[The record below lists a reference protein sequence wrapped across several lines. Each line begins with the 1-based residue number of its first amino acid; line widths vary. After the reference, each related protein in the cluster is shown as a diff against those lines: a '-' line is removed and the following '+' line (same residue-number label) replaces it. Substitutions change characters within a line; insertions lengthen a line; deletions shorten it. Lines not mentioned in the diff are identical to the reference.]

1 MRKKKEEESGELVNG
16 QRFSDYDK
24 VVADYNKSRDFSANT
39 FKSTEEKSKP
49 KTRRERFDDKFIRRQ
64 GGTLARRGTATAQR
78 AENREK
84 NRNRAKAMAKARIA
98 AKKK

>member
-1 MRKKKEEESGELVNG
+1 MKKKEEEQELSFG
-16 QRFSDYDK
+16 QRFDAVTK
-24 VVADYNKSRDFSANT
+24 PQKEVTMKDFESPKPA
-39 FKSTEEKSKP
+39 P
-49 KTRRERFDDKFIRRQ
+49 KTSRERFNDKFIRRE
-64 GGTLARRGTATAQR
+64 GGGLAKRGTVGARR

>member
-1 MRKKKEEESGELVNG
+1 MKKKEEDQELVFCV
-16 QRFSDYDK
+16 RFDPPDPDK
-24 VVADYNKSRDFSANT
+24 INMNDF
-39 FKSTEEKSKP
+39 ESKP
-49 KTRRERFDDKFIRRQ
+49 KPKTTRERFDDKFIRRK
-64 GGTLARRGTATAQR
+64 GGTLARRGTAGAQR

>member
-1 MRKKKEEESGELVNG
+1 MKKKEEDQALVFG
-16 QRFSDYDK
+16 VRFDPPDPDK
-24 VVADYNKSRDFSANT
+24 ITMKDF
-39 FKSTEEKSKP
+39 ESKP
-49 KTRRERFDDKFIRRQ
+49 KPKTTRERFNDKFIRRK
-64 GGTLARRGTATAQR
+64 GGTLARRGTAGAQR

>member
-1 MRKKKEEESGELVNG
+1 MKKKEEDQELVFG
-16 QRFSDYDK
+16 VRFDPPDPDK
-24 VVADYNKSRDFSANT
+24 ITMKDF
-39 FKSTEEKSKP
+39 ESKP
-49 KTRRERFDDKFIRRQ
+49 KPKTTRERFNDKFIKRE
-64 GGTLARRGTATAQR
+64 GGTLARRGTAGAQR

>member
-1 MRKKKEEESGELVNG
+1 MKKKEEDQELVFG
-16 QRFSDYDK
+16 VRFDAPDPDK
-24 VVADYNKSRDFSANT
+24 ITMKDF
-39 FKSTEEKSKP
+39 ESKP
-49 KTRRERFDDKFIRRQ
+49 KPKTTRERFNDKFIRRK
-64 GGTLARRGTATAQR
+64 GGTLARRGTAGAQR

>member
-1 MRKKKEEESGELVNG
+1 MKKKEEDQELVFG
-16 QRFSDYDK
+16 VRFDAPDPDK
-24 VVADYNKSRDFSANT
+24 LTMKDF
-39 FKSTEEKSKP
+39 ESKP
-49 KTRRERFDDKFIRRQ
+49 KPKTTRERFNDKFIKRE
-64 GGTLARRGTATAQR
+64 GGTLARRGTVGAQR

>member
-1 MRKKKEEESGELVNG
+1 MKKKEEEQELSFG
-16 QRFSDYDK
+16 QRFDAVTK
-24 VVADYNKSRDFSANT
+24 PQKEVTMKDFESPKPA
-39 FKSTEEKSKP
+39 P
-49 KTRRERFDDKFIRRQ
+49 KTGRERFNDKFIKRE
-64 GGTLARRGTATAQR
+64 GGGLARRGTVGARR

>member
-1 MRKKKEEESGELVNG
+1 MAETYSMDEEKKEDNELSFG
-16 QRFSDYDK
+16 QRPEVTY
-24 VVADYNKSRDFSANT
+24 RDFQDS
-39 FKSTEEKSKP
+39 ESKP
-49 KTRRERFDDKFIRRQ
+49 KTKRESFNEKFIKRE

>member
-1 MRKKKEEESGELVNG
+1 MKKKEEDQELVFG
-16 QRFSDYDK
+16 VRFDPPDPDKITMKSFESDK
-24 VVADYNKSRDFSANT
+24 P
-39 FKSTEEKSKP
+39 KP
-49 KTRRERFDDKFIRRQ
+49 KTRRERFDDKFIRRK
-64 GGTLARRGTATAQR
+64 GGTLARRGTAGAQR